1 MLIELSPVLSRF
13 AERTPLPVLAR
24 AVLERCLNPQELDAW
39 FKQVAEAQYTR
50 QLLFST
56 LFELMSQVVLRQQ
69 PSVHAAYRAAAG
81 EIGVSVA
88 SVYNKLNGL
97 EVGTSAALVA
107 YSGGQAAALIAA
119 LGGARPP
126 LLAGVRVKVLDGNAL
141 AGREHRLP
149 ETRGQT
155 AAPLPGKALAVFDP
169 ALALITALYPCED
182 AYTQERA
189 LLAAVLTGVQAGELW
204 IADRNFCTAGFL
216 TGLAERGAYA
226 LIREHA
232 GLRYTPLEPMRDCG
246 RTATGTVAEQWVYL
260 GPPDPPGLRLRR
272 IRIRLDRPTRNGE
285 DTLYLLSSV
294 PPELADALTLAALYR
309 ERWTLEKAFLHLT
322 LELRCEV
329 DTLAYPP
336 AALFALACAVV
347 AFNGLGVMKAA
358 LRAAHGCDAA
368 EQVSGYY
375 LAIELGNVAESLDAV
390 LDAQDWAVFQT
401 VPLATFAIWLQQ
413 QAARVDLR
421 RYRKSQRGPK
431 KTAPKRVHDPKRP
444 HVSVARLLAQ
454 RGQVASP

>member
-1 MLIELSPVLSRF
+1 MLIELSPMLSRF

-24 AVLERCLNPQELDAW
+24 AVLERCLNPQALDAW
-39 FKQVAEAQYTR
+39 FAEVAEAQYTR
-50 QLLFST
+50 HLLFST

-69 PSVHAAYRAAAG
+69 PSVHAAYRAAVS

-88 SVYNKLNGL
+88 AVYNKLNGV
-97 EVGTSAALVA
+97 EVSTSAALVDFSSA
-107 YSGGQAAALIAA
+107 RAAALIAA
-119 LGGARPP
+119 LDGARPP

-141 AGREHRLP
+141 AGREHRLL
-149 ETRGQT
+149 ETRGPS

-169 ALALITALYPCED
+169 ALELITALYPCED

-189 LLAAVLTGVQAGELW
+189 LLGAVLDGVQAGELW

-216 TGLAERGAYA
+216 TGLTERGAYA

-232 GLRYTPLEPMRDCG
+232 GLRHTPLEPMRDCG
-246 RTATGTVAEQWVYL
+246 RTATGAVAEQWVHL

-272 IRIRLDRPTRNGE
+272 IQIRLDRPTRNGE
-285 DTLYLLSSV
+285 DTLSLLSSV
-294 PPELADALTLAALYR
+294 PPEFADALTLAALYR

-347 AFNGLGVMKAA
+347 AFNGRGVMKAA
-358 LRAAHGCDAA
+358 RRAAHGRDAA

-375 LAIELGNVAESLDAV
+375 LTIELGNVAESLDAV
-390 LDAQDWAVFQT
+390 LNAQDWAVFQT

-421 RYRKSQRGPK
+421 RYHKSQRGSK
-431 KTAPKRVHDPKRP
+431 KTAPKQVHDPKRP

>member
-1 MLIELSPVLSRF
+1 MVIELSPVLGRF
-13 AERTPLPVLAR
+13 TERTPLPVMAR
-24 AVLERCLNPQELDAW
+24 AVLERCLNPQELDTW
-39 FKQVAEAQYTR
+39 FEQVAEAQYTR

-56 LFELMSQVVLRQQ
+56 LFDLMSQVVLRQQ
-69 PSVHAAYRAAAG
+69 PSVHAAYRAAVG

-88 SVYNKLNGL
+88 SVYNKLNGV
-97 EVGTSAALVA
+97 EIGTSAALVD
-107 YSGGQAAALIAA
+107 YSGVQAAALIDE
-119 LGGARPP
+119 LGGSQPP
-126 LLAGVRVKVLDGNAL
+126 LLTGVRVKVLDGNAL
-141 AGREHRLP
+141 AGREHRLRD
-149 ETRGQT
+149 TRAAS
-155 AAPLPGKALAVFDP
+155 AAPLPGKALVVFDP
-169 ALALITALYPCED
+169 ALQLVTALYPCED

-189 LLAAVLTGVQAGELW
+189 LLAGVLEGIQAGELW

-232 GLRYTPLEPMRDCG
+232 RLRFTPLEPMRECG
-246 RTATGTVAEQWVYL
+246 RTATGTVAEQWVHL
-260 GPPDPPGLRLRR
+260 GPPDQPGLGLRR
-272 IRIRLDRPTRNGE
+272 IRIRLDQPTRNGE

-294 PPELADALTLAALYR
+294 PPAIADALTLATLYR

-347 AFNGLGVMKAA
+347 TFNGLGVVKAA
-358 LRAAHGCDAA
+358 LRAVHGHAA
-368 EQVSGYY
+368 AAQVSGYY

-401 VPLATFAIWLQQ
+401 VPLATFATWLQQ
-413 QAARVDLR
+413 QAVRVDLR

-454 RGQVASP
+454 RAKVASP